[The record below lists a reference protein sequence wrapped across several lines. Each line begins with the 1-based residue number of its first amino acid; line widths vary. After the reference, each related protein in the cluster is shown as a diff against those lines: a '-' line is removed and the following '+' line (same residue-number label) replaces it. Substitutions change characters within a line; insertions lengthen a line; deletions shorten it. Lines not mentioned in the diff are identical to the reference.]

1 MYVYLQPGG
10 TLQGVVCKLAALRGG
25 GQQPCPPAYM
35 AVAGSC
41 RGGSGVPS
49 AATGLQR
56 CPAIRFHPPPR
67 SGLPRWPQ
75 QQLARCA
82 PPRCRGSPSFVW
94 CSMFA
99 SGADRGRTAAR
110 QRFPRTTSG
119 RAPATIASR
128 NITWRAPT
136 SRGARPCPELVQ
148 GGRLARQLSCGRC
161 RGAVLSARRGAQRRS
176 NLKMTARRS
185 RSPRLRGAAPLTKE
199 AGRGDEENQG
209 RQKPVITMLPLVR
222 SIFNFNYTHYM
233 YNDRHRHKALS
244 GSRFAAPRQLPWKN
258 LGLYISSRTAP
269 REWCYS
275 EHTGPMRQGRAP
287 PNPAAQP

>member
-1 MYVYLQPGG
+1 
-10 TLQGVVCKLAALRGG
+10 
-25 GQQPCPPAYM
+25 M
-35 AVAGSC
+35 AVARRC
-41 RGGSGVPS
+41 RSSSGVPS

-99 SGADRGRTAAR
+99 SSVDRGRTATR

-148 GGRLARQLSCGRC
+148 GGRLARQLSSSRC

-222 SIFNFNYTHYM
+222 SIFNFNYTHYSTTT
-233 YNDRHRHKALS
+233 DTDTQRLS

-258 LGLYISSRTAP
+258 LGLYISSPARSTVRARSRRTAP

-275 EHTGPMRQGRAP
+275 EHNGPMLNPRLRAKLGP
-287 PNPAAQP
+287 EP

>member
-161 RGAVLSARRGAQRRS
+161 RGAGLSARRGAQRRS

-222 SIFNFNYTHYM
+222 SIFNFNYTHY
-233 YNDRHRHKALS
+233 NDRHRHTAAL
-244 GSRFAAPRQLPWKN
+244 RQPFC
-258 LGLYISSRTAP
+258 SPA
-269 REWCYS
+269 
-275 EHTGPMRQGRAP
+275 
-287 PNPAAQP
+287 PAAMEEFGTVH

>member
-10 TLQGVVCKLAALRGG
+10 TLQGVVCKLAVLRGG

-35 AVAGSC
+35 AVACGC
-41 RGGSGVPS
+41 RSGSGVPS
-49 AATGLQR
+49 ATTGLQR
-56 CPAIRFHPPPR
+56 SPAISFHPPPR
-67 SGLPRWPQ
+67 SCLPRWPQ

-99 SGADRGRTAAR
+99 SGVARGCTAEPGGASHAK
-110 QRFPRTTSG
+110 SG

-148 GGRLARQLSCGRC
+148 GGRLARQLSSSQSS
-161 RGAVLSARRGAQRRS
+161 GAVLSARRGAQRRS

-185 RSPRLRGAAPLTKE
+185 RSPRQRGAAPLTRE
-199 AGRGDEENQG
+199 AGRGD
-209 RQKPVITMLPLVR
+209 
-222 SIFNFNYTHYM
+222 
-233 YNDRHRHKALS
+233 
-244 GSRFAAPRQLPWKN
+244 
-258 LGLYISSRTAP
+258 
-269 REWCYS
+269 
-275 EHTGPMRQGRAP
+275 
-287 PNPAAQP
+287 

>member
-25 GQQPCPPAYM
+25 GQQPCPPTYH
-35 AVAGSC
+35 
-41 RGGSGVPS
+41 GGSTPGSRRQRGTS
-49 AATGLQR
+49 AATGTQR

-99 SGADRGRTAAR
+99 SSVDRGRTATR

-148 GGRLARQLSCGRC
+148 GGRLARQLSSSRC
-161 RGAVLSARRGAQRRS
+161 RGAGLSARRGAQRRS

-185 RSPRLRGAAPLTKE
+185 RSPRLRGAEPLTKE

-222 SIFNFNYTHYM
+222 SIFNFNYTHY
-233 YNDRHRHKALS
+233 NDRHRH
-244 GSRFAAPRQLPWKN
+244 RQPLCSP
-258 LGLYISSRTAP
+258 A
-269 REWCYS
+269 
-275 EHTGPMRQGRAP
+275 
-287 PNPAAQP
+287 PAAMEEFGTVH

>member
-25 GQQPCPPAYM
+25 GQQPCPPTYN
-35 AVAGSC
+35 
-41 RGGSGVPS
+41 GGSRQLSQQQRGTS
-49 AATGLQR
+49 AATSLQR
-56 CPAIRFHPPPR
+56 SPAIRFHPPPR
-67 SGLPRWPQ
+67 SCLPRWPQ

-99 SGADRGRTAAR
+99 SSVDRGRTAAR

-161 RGAVLSARRGAQRRS
+161 RGAVLSASAVRREGQTS
-176 NLKMTARRS
+176 K
-185 RSPRLRGAAPLTKE
+185 
-199 AGRGDEENQG
+199 
-209 RQKPVITMLPLVR
+209 
-222 SIFNFNYTHYM
+222 
-233 YNDRHRHKALS
+233 
-244 GSRFAAPRQLPWKN
+244 
-258 LGLYISSRTAP
+258 
-269 REWCYS
+269 
-275 EHTGPMRQGRAP
+275 
-287 PNPAAQP
+287 